1 MIIIIY
7 HYYRRLGAPPTVP
20 AIGVN
25 TALRVVLSAQ
35 EELCLA
41 ISLLR
46 VKVTPEELSADLGL
60 IEDYDVA
67 EFDEFAAWWHR
78 HQALNWCYTMSY
90 FVLFLVCVHAT
101 GRLS

>member
-1 MIIIIY
+1 MITIIC
-7 HYYRRLGAPPTVP
+7 HYRRLGAP
-20 AIGVN
+20 AESI
-25 TALRVVLSAQ
+25 LSVVLSAQ

-41 ISLLR
+41 ISLLQ

-101 GRLS
+101 GGLS

>member
-41 ISLLR
+41 ISLLQ

-67 EFDEFAAWWHR
+67 EFDEFAVWWHR
-78 HQALNWCYTMSY
+78 HQALNWSYTMSY
-90 FVLFLVCVHAT
+90 FVLFLVCARAI
-101 GRLS
+101 GEWS